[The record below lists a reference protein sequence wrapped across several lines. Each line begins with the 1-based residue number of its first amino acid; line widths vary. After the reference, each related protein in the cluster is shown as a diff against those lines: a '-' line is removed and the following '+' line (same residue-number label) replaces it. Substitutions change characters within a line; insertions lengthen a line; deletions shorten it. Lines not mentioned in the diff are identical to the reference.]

1 MLHLSRI
8 DHQLIEERLD
18 YDIIERKT
26 YAFFVVFPQFW
37 FENSNSA
44 NNLLLHYDILNC
56 QGRIKNWKMSH
67 FGVHVLHNCNTY
79 RMYQWIVFIATRMHV
94 PKWPNSRP
102 APSPPP
108 HVINAAHS
116 CTNVKYALWQG
127 TDVINGWGYFEAA
140 KGLCTCAMHRVETAE
155 CRTVVQDSWRSTCV
169 SAALDVG
176 CQAATSVSISAL
188 V

>member
-67 FGVHVLHNCNTY
+67 FGVYVLHNYNIY
-79 RMYQWIVFIATRMHV
+79 RTYQWIVFIATRMHFL
-94 PKWPNSRP
+94 KWPNSRP

-116 CTNVKYALWQG
+116 CTNVKYGELVTRNWCYKWLG
-127 TDVINGWGYFEAA
+127 VFRSN
-140 KGLCTCAMHRVETAE
+140 KGSLHLCDAQSGNSRV
-155 CRTVVQDSWRSTCV
+155 
-169 SAALDVG
+169 
-176 CQAATSVSISAL
+176 
-188 V
+188 